1 MKRAH
6 LSCHV
11 HGQQTSLL
19 SPKLS
24 GDLIDLPIEAALQHV
39 GKIDNQQFVEDCQ
52 KMLFK
57 VSALKSNKAL

>member
-11 HGQQTSLL
+11 HGQQAGLL

-57 VSALKSNKAL
+57 VSVFEEN